1 MKPRWAKFEDQVRDI
16 ASLLYGRPCAPGR
29 VAGNDIDG
37 IVRIDDTQWVLIEIT
52 TNFTL
57 AKVREDLGKL
67 LLARSSLFQRGILSR
82 GVIVVNEQPTTA
94 MLEGAKENNFSIVS
108 HNEFAAEFF
117 EYPRYAFARKQYP
130 FGSSVNPESGE
141 IDRTAYVPVLYRNEG
156 TGKETSIGQIAEG
169 LLDGQNYIIL
179 GEYGSGKSRCV
190 SEIFNNL
197 AEKWGDTFLFPIAI
211 NLRECW
217 GLETGD
223 EAVRRHFSKLGL
235 DQMSSPAIRAYNRHS
250 AIFLLDGFDEIG
262 TQSWSVDDN
271 RLKQLRAQ
279 ALLSARDIV
288 ANAGRGVLITGRD
301 HYFSTDREMLAALGM
316 EEYRTTIIR
325 VKEEF
330 SIKEMLAYFAESKIS
345 VALPEWLP
353 RRPLICH
360 TIAQLDEDERDDI
373 FGAGDNEAAF
383 WNHFIRVLCKR
394 DARINASFDAD
405 TIYQVFLSLALV
417 TRTKPGDVGPIS
429 QRELQE
435 AFEAVVGQLPVE
447 DAAVMLQRLPSLG
460 RVSSDTSDRQFIDTY
475 ILDGLRAHQI
485 EQVVKA
491 DEEIKR
497 GVAKA
502 SWTNSLQPLG
512 QKVLASLAS
521 GSPGGFLNLAKLSAS
536 DKNKV
541 LAGDIVSSLVKLKG
555 EGLDFSGF
563 VLDDATISELDFV
576 EASPTNLSITNST
589 IEQVILPTS
598 PPRGVKVFGNLI
610 SRMTGASSITGLG
623 DWIASNEVE
632 HFDSV
637 RNTSRIR
644 DADLSP
650 ALEFLA
656 TVVKKT
662 FFQPGSG
669 RKEAALTRGLSG
681 NLLNKIAP
689 RVMGILVAEG
699 TLSFFKGD
707 EGKVFTPNRS
717 QTARME
723 KMLSELKSSN
733 DPIWTEVAAL

>member
-1 MKPRWAKFEDQVRDI
+1 MKPRWSKFEDQVREI

-37 IVRIDDTQWVLIEIT
+37 IVQIDETQWVLIEIT
-52 TNFTL
+52 INFTL
-57 AKVREDLGKL
+57 QKVRDDLGKL
-67 LLARSSLFQRGILSR
+67 LLARSALFQKGILSR
-82 GVIVVNEQPTTA
+82 GVVVVNEKPTNA

-108 HNEFAAEFF
+108 HDELAAEFF
-117 EYPRYAFARKQYP
+117 EYPRYSFARKQYP
-130 FGSSVNPESGE
+130 FGSSINPENGE
-141 IDRTAYVPVLYRNEG
+141 IDQTAYVPVYYRNEK
-156 TGKETSIGQIAEG
+156 TGKEVSIAQISEG
-169 LLDGQNYIIL
+169 LLEGRNYVIL

-190 SEIFNNL
+190 SEVFGYL
-197 AEKWGDTFLFPIAI
+197 ADKWGESFLFPIAI

-217 GLETGD
+217 GLESGD
-223 EAVRRHFSKLGL
+223 EAIRRHFNKLGL
-235 DQMSSPAIRAYNRHS
+235 DQMAGSAIRAYNRHS
-250 AIFLLDGFDEIG
+250 ILFLLDGFDEIG
-262 TQSWSVDDN
+262 TQSWSVDDA

-288 ANAGRGVLITGRD
+288 RNAGRGVLVTGRD
-301 HYFSTDREMLAALGM
+301 HYFSTDSEMLTAHGLD
-316 EEYRTTIIR
+316 ETKTVIIR

-330 SIKEMLAYFAESKIS
+330 SVKEMLSYFAATKVS

-360 TIAQLDEDERDDI
+360 TIAQLNEEERDEI
-373 FGAGDNEAAF
+373 FGAGDNEAIF
-383 WNHFIRVLCKR
+383 WNHFIKILCKR

-405 TIYQVFLSLALV
+405 TIFQVFLSLALT

-485 EQVVKA
+485 DQVVKA
-491 DEEIKR
+491 DEDTKR
-497 GVAKA
+497 SISRAI
-502 SWTNSLQPLG
+502 WTNSLQPLG
-512 QKVLASLAS
+512 QKVLASLA
-521 GSPGGFLNLAKLSAS
+521 GTAPGGYLNLAKLAAS

-541 LAGDIVSSLVKLKG
+541 LAGDIVASLIKLRG
-555 EGLDFSGF
+555 SGLDFEGYI
-563 VLDDATISELDFV
+563 LNDASVSELDFV
-576 EASPTNLSITNST
+576 GSNPTNLEITNST
-589 IEQVILPTS
+589 IEQVILPSS
-598 PPRGVKVFGNLI
+598 PPKGVRLHGNII
-610 SRMTGASSITGLG
+610 SRVAGASSVAGLG

-637 RNTSRIR
+637 KNTSRIR
-644 DADLSP
+644 DAELSP
-650 ALEFLA
+650 AAEFLA

-662 FFQPGSG
+662 FFQPGTG

-681 NLLNKIAP
+681 NLLNKVAP
-689 RVMGILVAEG
+689 RVLNILLSEG
-699 TLSFFKGD
+699 TISSFKGD
-707 EGKVFTPNRS
+707 EGKVYIPNRS
-717 QTARME
+717 QTSRME
-723 KMLSELKSSN
+723 KMLSELKSSS
-733 DPIWTEVAAL
+733 DTIWLEVAKL